1 MTTQRTPPLTG
12 VTVLELGSFMAAPFA
27 AMQLADLGA
36 EVIKVEHPAGGDPVR
51 QTGPFLGTESSPFV
65 RINRHKR
72 SVALDL
78 KSPDARPAFLRLVE
92 RADVLIENL
101 RPGAMR
107 RLGLGY
113 EDLREINPRLVYAS
127 ASGWGQDGPL
137 ANLPGLDIMAQAR
150 SGLMSITGHPGGPP
164 AKVGV
169 PICDLVCGLY
179 LALAVTAALRERDRS
194 GAGQYID
201 VSLFEA
207 GASFAVWE
215 AGKYFATGEVGG
227 PLGSAHQS
235 NAPYQAVH
243 SSDGYVTIGATTPR
257 NWQAFC
263 EVLGLTRLLDDPHC
277 ADAFSR
283 LQNRAEL
290 IETIETVTST
300 LSTAEIV
307 DRLNKAGVPC
317 APIADYGEVFTD
329 EHLTARDFFWDAQ
342 HPTLGPVRQLGSPM
356 RLSETP
362 VQRAAA
368 GPVLGA
374 DTREVLLA
382 AGCTAAEIDHLAASG
397 AALTMNADGAATTS
411 PAAAITPRR

>member
-1 MTTQRTPPLTG
+1 
-12 VTVLELGSFMAAPFA
+12 VLEIGSFMAAPFA
-27 AMQLADLGA
+27 TMQLADLGA

-92 RADVLIENL
+92 RADVLVENL
-101 RPGAMR
+101 RPGAIR

-113 EDLREINPRLVYAS
+113 EELRKINPRLVYAS

-207 GASFAVWE
+207 GVSFAVWE

-227 PLGSAHQS
+227 PMGSAHQS

-243 SSDGYVTIGATTPR
+243 SGDGYVTIGATTPR
-257 NWQAFC
+257 TWQAFC
-263 EVLGLTRLLDDPHC
+263 EALGLTRLLDDPRY
-277 ADAFSR
+277 ADAFCR

-300 LSTAEIV
+300 MSTAEIV
-307 DRLNKAGVPC
+307 ERLNEAGVPC

-329 EHLTARDFFWDAQ
+329 EHLTARRFFWDAQ
-342 HPTLGPVRQLGSPM
+342 HPTLGPVRQIGSPM

-362 VQRAAA
+362 VRRAGA

-382 AGCTAAEIDHLAASG
+382 AGCSPAEIDHLVASG
-397 AALTMNADGAATTS
+397 AALAGDAAATT
-411 PAAAITPRR
+411 TPRS

>member
-1 MTTQRTPPLTG
+1 MTTERTPPLAG
-12 VTVLELGSFMAAPFA
+12 VTVLEIGAFMAAPFA

-36 EVIKVEHPAGGDPVR
+36 DVIKVEHAIGGDPVR

-65 RINRHKR
+65 RINRNKR

-78 KSPDARPAFLRLVE
+78 KSPDARRAFLRLVE
-92 RADVLIENL
+92 RADVLVENL
-101 RPGAMR
+101 RPGAMG

-113 EDLREINPRLVYAS
+113 QALREINSRLVYAS

-137 ANLPGLDIMAQAR
+137 ASLSGLDIMAQAR

-179 LALAVTAALRERDRS
+179 LALAVTAALKERDRS

-207 GASFAVWE
+207 GVSFAVWE
-215 AGKYFATGEVGG
+215 AGKYFATGDVGG
-227 PLGSAHQS
+227 PMGSAHQS

-243 SSDGYVTIGATTPR
+243 SRDGYVTIGATTPR

-263 EVLGLTRLLDDPHC
+263 EALGLAQLLADPRY

-283 LQNRAEL
+283 LKNRVEL
-290 IETIETVTST
+290 IKTIETVTST
-300 LSTAEIV
+300 MSTAEIV
-307 DRLNKAGVPC
+307 ERLNEAGVPC

-329 EHLTARDFFWDAQ
+329 QHLAARDFFWDAE
-342 HPTLGPVRQLGSPM
+342 HPTLGSVRQLGSPM

-362 VQRAAA
+362 VRRTSA

-374 DTREVLLA
+374 HTREVLLA
-382 AGCTAAEIDHLAASG
+382 AGCSAQEIDHLIASG
-397 AALTMNADGAATTS
+397 AASAVDK
-411 PAAAITPRR
+411 

>member
-1 MTTQRTPPLTG
+1 MTADRTPPLTG

-27 AMQLADLGA
+27 TLQLADLGA

-78 KSPDARPAFLRLVE
+78 KAPDARPAFLRLVE

-107 RLGLGY
+107 RLGLDD
-113 EDLREINPRLVYAS
+113 EELRKINPRLVYAS

-137 ANLPGLDIMAQAR
+137 AHLPGLDIMAQAR
-150 SGLMSITGHPGGPP
+150 SGLMSITGHPGDPP

-207 GASFAVWE
+207 GVSFAVWE

-227 PLGSAHQS
+227 PMGSAHQS

-263 EVLGLTRLLDDPHC
+263 EALGLTGLLADPRY

-290 IETIETVTST
+290 IATIETVTGTMST
-300 LSTAEIV
+300 SEIV
-307 DRLNKAGVPC
+307 ERLNEAGVPC
-317 APIADYGEVFTD
+317 APIADYGDVFTD
-329 EHLTARDFFWDAQ
+329 AHLTARRFFWDAQ
-342 HPTLGPVRQLGSPM
+342 HPILGPVRQLGSPM

-362 VQRAAA
+362 VRRAGA

-374 DTREVLLA
+374 DTRDLLLA
-382 AGCTAAEIDHLAASG
+382 AGCSPAEIDHLVTSG
-397 AALTMNADGAATTS
+397 AALAAGPATT
-411 PAAAITPRR
+411 TPGR